1 MKVLIGTDGSD
12 DAISAAAEGVRL
24 LASPEKIVVACVVEP
39 PGEVTAGAESGF
51 AGGMAS
57 PGEVDRAWNEARKE
71 AEGALARTTA
81 VLPEGAPVETA
92 TPLGSPGPALV
103 DFAEEIGADVIVVG
117 SRGQGALK
125 RLLLGSVSSHV
136 LHNAPCAVVVV
147 RPHDD

>member
-12 DAISAAAEGVRL
+12 DAVAAAAEGLRL
-24 LASPEKIVVACVVEP
+24 LGEPDKIVVACVVEP
-39 PGEVTAGAESGF
+39 PGEVSAGAESGF

-57 PGEVDRAWNEARKE
+57 PGEVDRAWNEARQQ
-71 AEGALARTTA
+71 AEGALDHTVA
-81 VLPEGAPVETA
+81 VLPEGVPVETA

-103 DFAEEIGADVIVVG
+103 DFAREISADVIVVG

-125 RLLLGSVSSHV
+125 RLLLGSVSNHV
-136 LHNAPCAVVVV
+136 IHNAHCAVVVV